1 MVRCAKETFRQRSG
15 KLNINVCE
23 CHDMFPTHPVAFR
36 ENTGR
41 SLPKTLPGAFIN
53 RMPPAPEPF
62 DLVELKGCKILLVD
76 DDRMNLLILRRILH
90 HEGYVLAD
98 ADSAEAAL
106 AKYDEFHPDLVLFDV
121 VLPGMN
127 GFEACRELRRRHGAQ
142 AAPVMFI
149 TSKQESDDVVEGFSA
164 GGVDYVFK
172 PFAQKEVVARVRT
185 HLQIRLLM
193 DQQQSLVEQLSR
205 ADAAKNKFLGM
216 AAHDLRNPLSS
227 IRGLAEFLS
236 DGTVGP
242 LTPDQ
247 LELINLIH
255 QASRGMVTLVN
266 DLLDVATI
274 ESGELKL
281 SKSPVLISDIIEK
294 SIALGA
300 LESARKQTQIIF
312 VERPAAAPPLFLD
325 ADKVRQVI
333 DNLLSNAVK
342 YSPPGSTVRISLSV
356 RDDGAQSICVRDQGP
371 GIVENERDRLF
382 KDFSRLS
389 AQPTGGEKST
399 GLGLAICRKIVDAH
413 HGTITAENHPEGG
426 CEFRVTF
433 PQSS

>member
-1 MVRCAKETFRQRSG
+1 
-15 KLNINVCE
+15 
-23 CHDMFPTHPVAFR
+23 
-36 ENTGR
+36 
-41 SLPKTLPGAFIN
+41 
-53 RMPPAPEPF
+53 MPPAQEPF
-62 DLVELKGCKILLVD
+62 DLVELKGRKILLVD

-106 AKYDEFHPDLVLFDV
+106 AKYDDFQPDLVLFDV

-127 GFEACRELRRRHGAQ
+127 GFEACRELRRRYGAE

-193 DQQQSLVEQLSR
+193 DQQKSLVEQLSR

-274 ESGELKL
+274 ESGELRL
-281 SKSPVLISDIIEK
+281 SKAPVLLADILQK
-294 SIALGA
+294 SISLSAH
-300 LESARKQTQIIF
+300 ESARKQTRIVF
-312 VERPAAAPPLFLD
+312 EDRPATAPLIVLD
-325 ADKVRQVI
+325 ADKIRQVI

-342 YSPPGSTVRISLSV
+342 YSPPGSTVRVSLDV
-356 RDDGAQSICVRDQGP
+356 RDDGSQTFRVRDQGP
-371 GIVENERDRLF
+371 GIVDNERDRLF
-382 KDFSRLS
+382 KDFGRLS

-413 HGTITAENHPEGG
+413 HGTITAENHPAGG
-426 CEFRVTF
+426 CEFRVTL
-433 PQSS
+433 SSS